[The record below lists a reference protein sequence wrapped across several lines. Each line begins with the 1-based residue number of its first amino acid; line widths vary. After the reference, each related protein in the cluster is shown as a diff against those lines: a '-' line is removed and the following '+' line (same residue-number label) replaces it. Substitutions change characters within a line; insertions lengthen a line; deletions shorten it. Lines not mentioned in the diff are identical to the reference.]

1 MKREI
6 DLFAKVKVKRPGIAG
21 IIIAAVVA
29 LALGFLAFITIDM
42 YGTAEA
48 NGRLISTYEEYTT
61 RQDVKDSYA
70 SLKEKEN
77 RTKAFRAFLALAE
90 TASEADKQAAGFDG
104 EDYNTIVSVVPDGV
118 TIRNFIY
125 ENRQVTVEC
134 TATDGKLAAEY
145 AAALDESGKFQETDY
160 DGFYSTAEGAY
171 EFSVVLKIKEKA

>member
-1 MKREI
+1 M
-6 DLFAKVKVKRPGIAG
+6 
-21 IIIAAVVA
+21 
-29 LALGFLAFITIDM
+29 
-42 YGTAEA
+42 
-48 NGRLISTYEEYTT
+48 
-61 RQDVKDSYA
+61 KDSYA

-145 AAALDESGKFQETDY
+145 AAALDESGKFQETEY